1 MSVFNLQVSAFL
13 VKNSM
18 DSGDE
23 INADS
28 DEHKK
33 VMLSIFE
40 HEDKNGDGVISIEEF
55 SGPKHDELQDYIYNQ
70 VNIYYIAIHFYN
82 IYLYPDIEQF

>member
-1 MSVFNLQVSAFL
+1 MWYLQTILTHNSISFPFFNLQVSAFL

-23 INADS
+23 ISADS
-28 DEHKK
+28 EEHTK
-33 VMLSIFE
+33 VLSSIFE

-55 SGPKHDELQDYIYNQ
+55 SGPKHDEL
-70 VNIYYIAIHFYN
+70 
-82 IYLYPDIEQF
+82 

>member
-1 MSVFNLQVSAFL
+1 MWYLQTIITHNSISYPFFNLQVSAFL

-55 SGPKHDELQDYIYNQ
+55 SGPKHDEL
-70 VNIYYIAIHFYN
+70 
-82 IYLYPDIEQF
+82 